1 MSHIIYQ
8 TEGVVL
14 NKTDFGEA
22 DRLFTLFTRDFGKI
36 RAVARGVRNLKS
48 KLRYN
53 LDLFSF
59 SSFGLITNGGYWKIL
74 NAEESFNSKAILLS
88 PEKLVSFSRFAGLV
102 DRMVQGESSNL
113 FLWNQIKET
122 ASFLAKKGLEGGDL
136 RKFEIS
142 TSLALLGELGYVD
155 KNERLSE
162 REAVSAI
169 NKAIKESML

>member
-14 NKTDFGEA
+14 NKADFGEA
-22 DRLFTLFTRDFGKI
+22 DRLFTLFTEDFGKI
-36 RAVARGVRNLKS
+36 KAVARGVRNLKS

-59 SSFGLITNGGYWKIL
+59 SRFGLISSGEYWKIL
-74 NAEESFNSKAILLS
+74 NTDESFSSKAILLS
-88 PEKLVSFSRFAGLV
+88 PEKFVSFSRFAGLV
-102 DRMVQGESSNL
+102 DRMVQGEGDNL

-122 ASFLAKKGLEGGDL
+122 VSFLAKKDLKMGDL
-136 RKFEIS
+136 RNFEIS
-142 TSLALLGELGYVD
+142 TSLALLGELGYID
-155 KNERLSE
+155 KNTRFSE
-162 REAVSAI
+162 KEAVSAI